1 MGVNSTQS
9 RGGVKGGFPLA
20 GSRGGAPLWGLGQR
34 PNCSSSN
41 QLKGSRQ
48 QRRRQRSVPASNFAL
63 PQERPPTRS
72 IHHFHI
78 VAPNGRDR
86 IATGSAALNA
96 ADPVFRFNH
105 PMPAS
110 NVSSHSAASSS
121 AQSSS
126 QPSSS
131 QSPSSSV
138 CPIPLNADAGA
149 VPTNISSSPAY
160 IIR

>member
-1 MGVNSTQS
+1 MNSTQS

-20 GSRGGAPLWGLGQR
+20 ESSGGASGGGWGNAPTVPCQT
-34 PNCSSSN
+34 NSKEAAN
-41 QLKGSRQ
+41 KGAGSEASLPVTLRI
-48 QRRRQRSVPASNFAL
+48 RRCA
-63 PQERPPTRS
+63 PTRS

-86 IATGSAALNA
+86 IVTGSAALNA
-96 ADPVFRFNH
+96 ADPAFRFNH

-110 NVSSHSAASSS
+110 TASSHSVASSS
-121 AQSSS
+121 SQSSS

-131 QSPSSSV
+131 QSSSSSV

-149 VPTNISSSPAY
+149 VPTNISSLSAN

>member
-1 MGVNSTQS
+1 MKEKPTQS

-20 GSRGGAPLWGLGQR
+20 GSRD
-34 PNCSSSN
+34 
-41 QLKGSRQ
+41 
-48 QRRRQRSVPASNFAL
+48 SVPCGVWGNAPTVSRPTNPKGQVNKAQAAKRPCPKL
-63 PQERPPTRS
+63 RTSADAPPTRS
-72 IHHFHI
+72 IRYSHI

-110 NVSSHSAASSS
+110 TASSHSAASSS
-121 AQSSS
+121 SQSSS

-131 QSPSSSV
+131 QSSSSSAS
-138 CPIPLNADAGA
+138 PIALNADAGA
-149 VPTNISSSPAY
+149 VPTNISSLSAN

>member
-1 MGVNSTQS
+1 MKKKSTQS

-20 GSRGGAPLWGLGQR
+20 GSRD
-34 PNCSSSN
+34 
-41 QLKGSRQ
+41 
-48 QRRRQRSVPASNFAL
+48 SVPCGVWGNAPPVARQNYSQGTANKAQAAKRPCPTLRASADA
-63 PQERPPTRS
+63 PPPCS
-72 IHHFHI
+72 IRYSHI

-110 NVSSHSAASSS
+110 NASSHSVASSS
-121 AQSSS
+121 SQSSS

-131 QSPSSSV
+131 QSSSSSV

-149 VPTNISSSPAY
+149 VPTNISSLSAN